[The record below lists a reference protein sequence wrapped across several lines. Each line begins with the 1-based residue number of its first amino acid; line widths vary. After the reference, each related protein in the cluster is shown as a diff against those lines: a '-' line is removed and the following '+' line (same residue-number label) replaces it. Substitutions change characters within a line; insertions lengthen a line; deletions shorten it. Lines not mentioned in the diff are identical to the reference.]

1 MPPSADSLRSSAPR
15 AVERETPD
23 LVLELARVTEFAA
36 LAAGRW
42 VGLGDE
48 SSGITA
54 AVAAAR
60 TLMGSIPL
68 RGTVATDG
76 GEDGPFRIGEQV
88 GDGTGPARDVAL
100 APLDGAVLAARG
112 MPDALAVIAAT
123 EYGGMFRASPITD
136 LEMLVVGPGACEIVD
151 IDRPVAENVRAVAAA
166 GQRPISELTVTVLG
180 RGRHQE
186 IVREVRGTGA
196 RVRLLLG
203 SEIAGALAASHPDSD
218 SDMLVGV
225 GGAHEGILAAAA
237 LACVGGSIQ
246 ARLWPRDAAARRR
259 ALDAGH
265 DVDAVL
271 HTRDLVG
278 GEDILFSATGITGSD
293 DVPGLQYRADRAT
306 THSVAMRSSTGT
318 VLVVEGHH
326 QIDRLHD
333 VLGA

>member
-1 MPPSADSLRSSAPR
+1 M
-15 AVERETPD
+15 
-23 LVLELARVTEFAA
+23 AA
-36 LAAGRW
+36 K
-42 VGLGDE
+42 
-48 SSGITA
+48 
-54 AVAAAR
+54 
-60 TLMGSIPL
+60 
-68 RGTVATDG
+68 
-76 GEDGPFRIGEQV
+76 
-88 GDGTGPARDVAL
+88 
-100 APLDGAVLAARG
+100 G

-123 EYGGMFRASPITD
+123 EYGGMFRAAPITD
-136 LEMLVVGPGACEIVD
+136 LEMLVVGPGACDVVD

-166 GQRPISELTVTVLG
+166 GQRPVSGLTVTVLG

-186 IVREVRGTGA
+186 IEREVRATGA

-225 GGAHEGILAAAA
+225 GGAHEGVLAAAA

-246 ARLWPRDAAARRR
+246 GRLWPRDADARRR

-271 HTRDLVG
+271 HTGDLVG
-278 GEDILFSATGITGSD
+278 GEDILFSATGVTGSD

>member
-1 MPPSADSLRSSAPR
+1 
-15 AVERETPD
+15 
-23 LVLELARVTEFAA
+23 
-36 LAAGRW
+36 
-42 VGLGDE
+42 
-48 SSGITA
+48 
-54 AVAAAR
+54 
-60 TLMGSIPL
+60 
-68 RGTVATDG
+68 
-76 GEDGPFRIGEQV
+76 
-88 GDGTGPARDVAL
+88 
-100 APLDGAVLAARG
+100 
-112 MPDALAVIAAT
+112 
-123 EYGGMFRASPITD
+123 
-136 LEMLVVGPGACEIVD
+136 
-151 IDRPVAENVRAVAAA
+151 
-166 GQRPISELTVTVLG
+166 
-180 RGRHQE
+180 
-186 IVREVRGTGA
+186 VREVRGTGA

-237 LACVGGSIQ
+237 LACLGGSIQ
-246 ARLWPRDAAARRR
+246 ARLWPRDAGARRR

>member
-48 SSGITA
+48 SGGTTA

-60 TLMGSIPL
+60 ALLGSIPL
-68 RGTVATDG
+68 RGTIATDE
-76 GEDGPFRIGEQV
+76 GEDGPFRVGEQV

-100 APLDGAVLAARG
+100 APLDGAVLAAEG

-123 EYGGMFRASPITD
+123 EHGGMFRASPITD
-136 LEMLVVGPGACEIVD
+136 LEMLVVGPGASDVVD
-151 IDRPVAENVRAVAAA
+151 IDRPVAETVRAVAAA
-166 GQRPISELTVTVLG
+166 AQRPISEITVSVLG
-180 RGRHQE
+180 GSHHQE

-196 RVRLLLG
+196 RVRLLPG
-203 SEIAGALAASHPDSD
+203 GEIAGALAASHPDSD
-218 SDMLVGV
+218 SDVLVGV
-225 GGAHEGILAAAA
+225 GGAHAGVLAAAA
-237 LACVGGSIQ
+237 LACVGGAIQ
-246 ARLWPRDAAARRR
+246 ARLRPRDADARRR

-293 DVPGLQYRADRAT
+293 DVPGIQYRADRAT

-333 VLGA
+333 VLGV